1 MTGMSRVTGRALD
14 ANSNAHLV
22 QSIGDIL
29 TTPLGSR
36 VLRRTY
42 GSELPDL
49 IDQPLN
55 ARTRLRIF
63 AATAMALLRWEP
75 RIRLKRVALTSD
87 ADGSAQLSLVAVRTD
102 LPRRQTLN
110 LLIPLQAAS

>member
-1 MTGMSRVTGRALD
+1 MTGMSRTTGRALD
-14 ANSNAHLV
+14 ANSDAHLV
-22 QSIGDIL
+22 QSITDIL
-29 TTPLGSR
+29 TTPIGAR

-49 IDQPLN
+49 IDQPMN

-75 RIRLKRVALTSD
+75 RLRLKRVSLSGG
-87 ADGSAQLSLVAVRTD
+87 ADGSAQLNLVGVRTD
-102 LPRRQTLN
+102 LPRRPTLT
-110 LLIPLQAAS
+110 LLIPLQASI

>member
-1 MTGMSRVTGRALD
+1 MTGLSRVSGRALD
-14 ANSNAHLV
+14 ANSIEHLM

-36 VLRRTY
+36 ILRRTY

-55 ARTRLRIF
+55 ARTRLRMY

-75 RIRLKRVALTSD
+75 RVRLKRVTLRASSD
-87 ADGSAQLSLVAVRTD
+87 GKAGLELVAVRTD
-102 LPRRQTLN
+102 LPRRPTVN
-110 LLIPLQAAS
+110 FFIPLQA